1 MNLYGTFLGMDIFG
15 WLMIG
20 VLALMLVLGLVL
32 LFADCIQ
39 ERYESKKAK
48 DKRRKL
54 AYERV
59 MKGKGH

>member
-20 VLALMLVLGLVL
+20 VLALIMVLGVVL
-32 LFADCIQ
+32 LFADKIQ
-39 ERYESKKAK
+39 ERYETKKAK

-59 MKGKGH
+59 MKMRGH